1 MANSWMPRADW
12 VIVSVTKDSGL
23 NTPIG
28 VFPKEINLIKLFKS
42 VFLISKLTI
51 GTKT

>member
-1 MANSWMPRADW
+1 MSRADW
-12 VIVSVTKDSGL
+12 VRVGVTKENDL

-42 VFLISKLTI
+42 ALLISKLTI